1 MLLQLQTNTWSISWQ
16 SSKPIINYILT
27 NSQISC
33 IMPIIDLPYFGP
45 LNTASIEE
53 YYESGFEQNNN
64 TITIDLNFENNT
76 IDEERLYMVK
86 RFLENIPAWMEKTS
100 QYIQD
105 NLNNEDDNTV
115 REYADFLF
123 EVMDE
128 ADLAELIDLEADPEE
143 RVAQIAEKLHLARI
157 GLYPDGDDQF
167 AIFDYTIGSDL
178 VDNLVVIHTDEN
190 GVLDYMTIES

>member
-1 MLLQLQTNTWSISWQ
+1 
-16 SSKPIINYILT
+16 
-27 NSQISC
+27 
-33 IMPIIDLPYFGP
+33 MPIVELPYFGP

-53 YYESGFEQNNN
+53 YYESEFEHN
-64 TITIDLNFENNT
+64 TITITVDLNFENNT
-76 IDEERLYMVK
+76 IDEERLFTVK
-86 RFLENIPAWMEKTS
+86 KFLENIPVWIGKTT

-105 NLNNEDDNTV
+105 NLKDGDDDTV

-128 ADLAELIDLEADPEE
+128 ADLAELIDIETDPEE
-143 RVAQIAEKLHLARI
+143 QIAQIAEMLHLSRI
-157 GLYPDGDDQF
+157 GLYPDGDNHF
-167 AIFDYTIGSDL
+167 AIFDYTIGRDI